1 MRAATPARR
10 IPMTKPDRA
19 ARIAADDIAR
29 LRAAAENPL
38 VRPSVRVEARLA
50 LKTIAP
56 AARRS
61 TAATTRAAHDWP
73 EDE

>member
-1 MRAATPARR
+1 
-10 IPMTKPDRA
+10 MTKPDRA
-19 ARIAADDIAR
+19 ARIAADDISW

-38 VRPSVRVEARLA
+38 VRPSVRVQARLA

-61 TAATTRAAHDWP
+61 TAATTRAAHDCP